1 MQTEFVI
8 QYPPEPAGYWSFD
21 GSRNGTWFAAY
32 SYPNKFHRWMHKVF
46 FGITWKE
53 KL

>member
-1 MQTEFVI
+1 MQTEYVI

-21 GSRNGTWFAAY
+21 GLRTGTWFAAY
-32 SYPNKFHRWMHKVF
+32 RYPNRFHRWMHKVF
-46 FGITWKE
+46 FGIVWKE